1 MQQDPSVHGEA
12 TEEDLPT
19 VLECSALEMQESMTD
34 KIGVVGTLVASVKT
48 SSLGIVE
55 GGSRTSE

>member
-1 MQQDPSVHGEA
+1 
-12 TEEDLPT
+12 
-19 VLECSALEMQESMTD
+19 MQESMTD